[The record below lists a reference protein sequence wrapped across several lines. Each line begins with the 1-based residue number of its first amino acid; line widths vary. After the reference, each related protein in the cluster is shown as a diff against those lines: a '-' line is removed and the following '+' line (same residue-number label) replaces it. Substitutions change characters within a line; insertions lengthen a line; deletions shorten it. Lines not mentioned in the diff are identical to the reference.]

1 MTSSAQT
8 FDVTGLTLGEV
19 VRKAAQCY
27 ADLPFF
33 DDGKTLV
40 SFDSFDRM
48 VDRVVVGLHGL
59 GVRTGNHV
67 AVWLGNS
74 FEWALMYFACG
85 RMGAVMVPINSR
97 YTAKEVQYVLS
108 QSDSILLVMALHEF
122 GKDFSQTLTQVA
134 PEINSQTVGQLNVPQ
149 LPALKTVV
157 TVGLT
162 TPRYAIEF
170 SELLNT
176 TNNDALLKTLSA
188 QVTPEHASIICYT
201 SGTTGNPKGVIH
213 NHHVMAQARRVG
225 TALDLRVGDAI
236 LGHMPLY
243 HVAGLYMGLVPAL
256 LLGAR
261 FVNMHYWDADQALA
275 LMSSKRINIFG
286 GIPTHFVDL
295 CHNPNLTSADLSSIR
310 NAWIG
315 GSPVMQS
322 TFEAFKTK
330 LGISTLMSTYGMTEN
345 TISTTFNRLSDPID
359 VCCQNRAPI
368 LGPTEVKIVH
378 PQTSQ
383 PCKLGE
389 TGEIWCRGQTVML
402 GYYKNP
408 LATKAVMT
416 TDGWLKTGDLGDMD
430 SNQYLRVTGRLKDMY
445 KTGGINVYPSEIEQ
459 VLVKHP
465 AVRQVSIVGVPD
477 DRLGEVGYA
486 FVQCHE
492 HHTLSVEDITFFC
505 KDQLAKYKLPKHL
518 EIVTSIPRTNTG
530 KVQKS
535 VLAELALARITSQR
549 ALETAPSF
557 LKGERPVH

>member
-1 MTSSAQT
+1 MTSATQT
-8 FDVTGLTLGEV
+8 FDATGLTLGEV
-19 VRKAAQCY
+19 VRKAAQHY

-33 DDGKTLV
+33 DDGKTV
-40 SFDSFDRM
+40 TAFDSFDRL
-48 VDRVVVGLHGL
+48 VDRVVLGLHTL
-59 GVRTGNHV
+59 GVRTGDHI

-74 FEWALMYFACG
+74 LEWALMYFACG

-97 YTAKEVQYVLS
+97 YTVKEVQYVLS
-108 QSDSILLVMALHEF
+108 QSDSILLVMPLNEF

-134 PEINSQTVGQLNVPQ
+134 PEITNQTVGNFNVLQ
-149 LPALKTVV
+149 LPTLKTVV
-157 TVGLT
+157 TVGLP
-162 TPRYAIEF
+162 TPRYAVDF
-170 SELLNT
+170 SLLLT
-176 TNNDALLKTLSA
+176 TTINDSLLDTLRD
-188 QVTPEHASIICYT
+188 QVTPEQASIICYT

-213 NHHVMAQARRVG
+213 NHHVIAQARRVG
-225 TALDLRVGDAI
+225 TALDLRVGDAL

-261 FVNMHYWDADQALA
+261 FVNMPHWDADYALT
-275 LMSSKRINIFG
+275 LMSIKRINIFG

-295 CHNPNLTSADLSSIR
+295 CHNHKLASVDLSAIR

-322 TFEAFKTK
+322 TFESFKTK

-345 TISTTFNRLSDPID
+345 TISTTFNRLSDPVA

-368 LGPTEVKIVH
+368 LGPTEVKVVH
-378 PQTSQ
+378 PKTSQ
-383 PCKLGE
+383 PCKPGE

-408 LATKAVMT
+408 TATEAVMT

-430 SNQYLRVTGRLKDMY
+430 GDQYLRVTGRLKDMY
-445 KTGGINVYPSEIEQ
+445 KTGGVNVYPSEIEQ
-459 VLVKHP
+459 VLVKHS
-465 AVRQVSIVGVPD
+465 AVRHVSIVGVPD
-477 DRLGEVGYA
+477 ERLGEVGYA

-492 HHTLSVEDITFFC
+492 DRTLSLEDITFFC
-505 KDQLAKYKLPKHL
+505 KDQLAKYKLPKHV
-518 EIVTSIPRTNTG
+518 EIVDSMPRTNTG

-535 VLAELALARITSQR
+535 LLVELALAQINSPR
-549 ALETAPSF
+549 ALETTPSF
-557 LKGERPVH
+557 LKGDRPVH

>member
-1 MTSSAQT
+1 MTSSTKT
-8 FDVTGLTLGEV
+8 FDSTGLTLGEV
-19 VRKAAQCY
+19 VRKAAQHY

-33 DDGKTLV
+33 DDGKTLT
-40 SFDSFDRM
+40 SFNSFNQL
-48 VDRVVVGLHGL
+48 VDRVVIGLHAL
-59 GVRTGNHV
+59 GVRTGDHI

-74 FEWALMYFACG
+74 LEWTLMYFSCG

-108 QSDSILLVMALHEF
+108 QSDSILMVMHLNEF
-122 GKDFSQTLTQVA
+122 GKDFSQILTQVA
-134 PEINSQTVGQLNVPQ
+134 PEITSQTVGQFNLPQ

-162 TPRYAIEF
+162 TPRYAVDF
-170 SELLNT
+170 SELLT
-176 TNNDALLKTLSA
+176 SIINDSLLDNLRD
-188 QVTPEHASIICYT
+188 QVTPDHASIICYT

-213 NHHVMAQARRVG
+213 NHHVIAQARRVG
-225 TALDLRVGDAI
+225 EALDLRVGDAI

-261 FVNMHYWDADQALA
+261 YVNMPHWDADQALT

-295 CHNPNLTSADLSSIR
+295 CHNPKLDSVDLSAIR

-322 TFEAFKTK
+322 TFESFKTK
-330 LGISTLMSTYGMTEN
+330 LGISSLMSTYGMTEN
-345 TISTTFNRLSDPID
+345 TISTTFNRLSDPVAI
-359 VCCQNRAPI
+359 CCQNRAPI

-378 PQTSQ
+378 PKTNK
-383 PCKLGE
+383 PCKAGE

-408 LATKAVMT
+408 TATKAVMT

-430 SNQYLRVTGRLKDMY
+430 NDQYLRVTGRLKDMY
-445 KTGGINVYPSEIEQ
+445 KTGGVNVYPSEIEQ

-465 AVRQVSIVGVPD
+465 AVRQVCIVGVPD
-477 DRLGEVGYA
+477 ERLGEVGYA

-492 HHTLSVEDITFFC
+492 DHTLSLKDITFFC
-505 KDQLAKYKLPKHL
+505 KDQLARYKLPRHI
-518 EIVTSIPRTNTG
+518 EIVASIPRTNTG

-535 VLAELALARITSQR
+535 VLFELALSRINSQQP
-549 ALETAPSF
+549 LETIPSL